1 MTLHEKIEAAKPRR
15 VTLDDRHKKN
25 GNRWDKSNGPGKS
38 KYAYVAVH
46 GAGRNDR
53 RHTLSCSRG
62 LEQTDSGVT
71 AHIHY
76 KEKAYGTL
84 ICRLESCEGS
94 DVTGASSQGVEAN
107 RCVAFSHSRG
117 AVGWCQWPTGS
128 PSPSDGTTDADTV
141 SRHASIRFRSAILK
155 ISCQTT

>member
-1 MTLHEKIEAAKPRR
+1 METVEIKAMA
-15 VTLDDRHKKN
+15 
-25 GNRWDKSNGPGKS
+25 PGKS
-38 KYAYVAVH
+38 KYAYAAVH
-46 GAGRNDR
+46 GAWRNYR

-71 AHIHY
+71 AQIHY

-84 ICRLESCEGS
+84 IGRLESCEGS

-117 AVGWCQWPTGS
+117 TVGWCQ
-128 PSPSDGTTDADTV
+128 
-141 SRHASIRFRSAILK
+141 
-155 ISCQTT
+155 